1 MSDLNFIHEKTSGF
15 VSFQLFGLTLVIKLR
30 KFDFESHGNIL
41 IFSDKKRYDVRF
53 ENVQWKNVWFCLIS
67 IVWVHFRNFDFKS
80 YWNNLIIFD

>member
-1 MSDLNFIHEKTSGF
+1 MSDLNFIHEKTSDF

-53 ENVQWKNVWFCLIS
+53 ENVQ
-67 IVWVHFRNFDFKS
+67 
-80 YWNNLIIFD
+80 